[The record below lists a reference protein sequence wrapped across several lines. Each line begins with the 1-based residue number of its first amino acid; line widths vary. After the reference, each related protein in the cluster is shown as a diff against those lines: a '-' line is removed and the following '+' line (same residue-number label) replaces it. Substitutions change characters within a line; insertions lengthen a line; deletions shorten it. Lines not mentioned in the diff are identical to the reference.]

1 MTTPARDCRED
12 HRDIHAAPAA
22 NDGKP
27 PAFSGRGSPSP
38 RSEVAAV
45 STGASMTDAAQADHR
60 LHPMSWLFVLLQQLK
75 QFILPLVAA
84 FFFGG
89 DRNELWPLIGVGVL
103 ALLSIWRYFTYRYGV
118 ADDALVVRSGVLERN
133 VRVIP
138 FARIHNV
145 ALQQSV
151 LHRVFDVAE
160 VRLESAGGQKPEAEM
175 RVLKLADALALEA
188 LVRRHGATTEAA
200 TTATEVR
207 PLLTLPP
214 GEIVRVGLVSNRG
227 LIVLGAAVG
236 GLSQFS
242 PRLLPNLMERWGN
255 WMLGWVSINGAQHPA
270 SFALAG
276 ISLALLALVLLRAF
290 SILLALLQY
299 YGFTLSE
306 THPGE
311 AGRRLTV
318 ERGLLARWRTSASRR
333 RIQAWTLREGFMHR
347 LLKRRS
353 LEVDTAV
360 AEQQNQQRSLREL
373 APVATPAACDA
384 LIEHLLPH
392 AAWPQLEWRALARG
406 SWWRLALPSVP
417 FTLVLMAVAAG
428 GLGAWGLCALLWL
441 PWAAYVAHRHMRAAG
456 YAINDELVAVREG
469 WWSRHWRFAEID
481 KLQTLQL
488 TRNPLDRRC
497 GTATLWLDTAGAS
510 AMAPPLRIRF
520 LPEAEARALYARLA
534 RTLAQRPLRW

>member
-1 MTTPARDCRED
+1 M
-12 HRDIHAAPAA
+12 
-22 NDGKP
+22 
-27 PAFSGRGSPSP
+27 
-38 RSEVAAV
+38 VA
-45 STGASMTDAAQADHR
+45 AAQADQR
-60 LHPMSWLFVLLQQLK
+60 LHPMSWLFVLMQQLK
-75 QFILPLVAA
+75 QFVVPLIVA

-103 ALLSIWRYFTYRYGV
+103 AALSVWRYFTYRYGV
-118 ADDALVVRSGVLERN
+118 AGEALVVRSGVLERS

-175 RVLKLADALALEA
+175 RVLKLSDALALEA
-188 LVRRHGATTEAA
+188 LVRRRGVSAEAA
-200 TTATEVR
+200 ATSVEAR
-207 PLLTLPP
+207 PLLTLSP
-214 GEIVRVGLVSNRG
+214 GEILRLGLVSNRG

-242 PRLLPNLMERWGN
+242 PRLLPNLVERWGE
-255 WMLGWVSINGAQHPA
+255 WMLGWLTNNGAQHPA
-270 SFALAG
+270 QFAIAG
-276 ISLALLALVLLRAF
+276 VSLALLALALLRAF

-299 YGFTLSE
+299 YGFSLSE
-306 THPGE
+306 S
-311 AGRRLTV
+311 GRRLTV

-373 APVATPAACDA
+373 APVAEPAKCDA
-384 LIEHLLPH
+384 LIEHLLPR
-392 AAWPQLEWRALARG
+392 AGWTQLEWRSLARDA
-406 SWWRLALPSVP
+406 WWRLTLPSVP
-417 FTLVLMAVAAG
+417 FTVLLTAAAVWAV
-428 GLGAWGLCALLWL
+428 GAWGLLAMLWL
-441 PWAAYVAHRHMRAAG
+441 AWSAYVARHHMRAAG
-456 YAINDELVAVREG
+456 YAINDALIAVRGG

-497 GTATLWLDTAGAS
+497 GTATLWLDTAGAG
-510 AMAPPLRIRF
+510 AMAPPLRVRF
-520 LPEAEARALYARLA
+520 LPEADAQALYARLSRA
-534 RTLAQRPLRW
+534 LAQRPLRW